1 MLLKLRVNGTHA
13 SDLSHCQTKCAF
25 VHVYMYSIL
34 VSMFIMFP
42 VIELRNCMVPEQN
55 TPQSLNYY

>member
-13 SDLSHCQTKCAF
+13 SDLFYCQTKYTF

-34 VSMFIMFP
+34 VSMFLMFP
-42 VIELRNCMVPEQN
+42 VIEFRNYMDPEQN
-55 TPQSLNYY
+55 KPQTLNYY